1 MKNLFVIIFLSVL
14 ILSCKKVAL
23 IQKQPLQN
31 YSKYCTKNDSVN
43 LSSILKKVKNKFV
56 NQTGV
61 YVLEDAQEAMINRAW
76 LCEYAEK
83 SIDVQYFI
91 FEIDRIGLI
100 GIDYLVRAAERG
112 IKVRVIVDDILL
124 KSNADELLALN
135 SLNNFSIKIY
145 NPSINIGKKLPKKLW
160 NIITDFRTV
169 NQRMHNKT
177 FIVDNNIAITGGRN
191 VSNQYYGYDENFNYR
206 DRDVLLIG
214 KETNNMQTSFNE
226 YWDHPLCSDIK
237 SISQDSIL
245 IKKVKA
251 HIADLHNYA
260 CNPENFS
267 IESRNQIN
275 SIPYPFVNI
284 IDNKNLFWIEEVN
297 FIYDKPGKN
306 NENKGLKGGGE
317 TTIALEKLIRNAKK
331 SINIQTPYLVTTD
344 YGKNILKEAIKNGVK
359 VRILTN
365 SLASTDNIE
374 AFSGYK
380 RDRLEL
386 INIGVEIYEFKP
398 NAKIQEKVLKSN
410 LICILNE
417 KPKVGL
423 HSKSMVIDDELTV
436 IGTFNFDP
444 RSANLN
450 TECFTLIKSKEVA
463 ENVNLYIE
471 EEFLEE
477 NSWKITNNYNPD
489 KEVKRWKRVKLK
501 TRRVIPKAVL

>member
-1 MKNLFVIIFLSVL
+1 MKNLYILFFLSVL
-14 ILSCKKVAL
+14 ILSCKTDSL

-31 YSKYCTKNDSVN
+31 YSEYCTKNDSIT
-43 LSSILKKVKNKFV
+43 LSSILNKVKHKCIN
-56 NQTGV
+56 NTGV

-135 SLNNFSIKIY
+135 SLDNFSIKIY

-160 NIITDFRTV
+160 NIATDFRNV

-191 VSNQYYGYDENFNYR
+191 VANQYYGYDENFNYR

-214 KETNNMQTSFNE
+214 KETNSMQSSFNE
-226 YWDHPLCSDIK
+226 YWNHPLCSDIK

-245 IKKVKA
+245 VKKVKN
-251 HIADLHNYA
+251 HIIDLHNYA

-267 IESRNQIN
+267 LESRNQIN
-275 SIPYPFVNI
+275 STPYPFKNI
-284 IDNKNLFWIEEVN
+284 IDNKNLYWTEKVD

-306 NENKGLKGGGE
+306 NQKKGLKGSGE
-317 TTIALEKLIRNAKK
+317 TTKVLENLIRNAKK
-331 SINIQTPYLVTTD
+331 YINIQTPYLVTTD
-344 YGKNILKEAIKNGVK
+344 YGKDILKEAINKGVK

-380 RDRLEL
+380 RDRNEL
-386 INIGVEIYEFKP
+386 LKIGVEIYEFKP
-398 NAKIQEKVLKSN
+398 DAKIQEKVLKSN

-450 TECFTLIKSKEVA
+450 TECFALIKSEKVA
-463 ENVNLYIE
+463 SQVNFYIE

-477 NSWKITNNYNPD
+477 NSWKITDNYNPD